1 MKRVSTQSTL
11 LTCLVLSASA
21 AFVSSCQDYEP
32 YNDQHLKDV
41 AYTHEFER
49 QFGKIDPNQ
58 NWDLYGQLYGNVYGQ
73 PKRNIGPL
81 TRATTDEDEKPTFVD
96 ADFTYTISA
105 NRNQAYTYVLPEIGR
120 ANRTYDQS
128 NLKQV
133 TNNFTTTA
141 STLTLA
147 PAHWHTSGDD
157 EIGIYWYVDEPD
169 EETTRILG
177 RDGKIYYVKYFRV
190 FEHAKSNLTLMR
202 RRQNGSYEAVPLG
215 TGNHFVDELL
225 EDNPD
230 SYLVSTPRIVTIP
243 ASITYYGLW
252 IRQIGTGT
260 RHSEWNLNPPD
271 PRIEDAENHK
281 MAYVGTFNFEDL
293 GITDEQL
300 KAQGLS
306 DEDIAA
312 EKGVQHIC
320 FEDWYPG
327 GDADLNDI
335 VYYAQGI
342 ERDII
347 DNESKT
353 EKAILVCEDLSN
365 FDFDFNDVALGLT
378 FKTDIKRTYEWIGA
392 TNNKPAHYSVTST
405 ETTESLIVEPM
416 AAGGAFESTVSINN
430 EEWDKIHPLLGESVG
445 STGDRNHNII
455 NAGATFDPD
464 LGKDKIKQITFPSTY
479 DWKVG
484 DGQEYATHLSQLFLN
499 NYFTI
504 TCEGNKTAAKLNA
517 DQDYTESG
525 NAPQMM
531 LLPYYFEWPREQTKI
546 SVAYNGF
553 EEWVQDITKTS
564 WIIDS
569 QDADLVTDRG
579 VTPDVEPEVH
589 YQEQTIGLRN
599 SITNNATF
607 SYTDSSGNHH
617 YTNGSHISLTDISAA
632 EGATAVLT
640 VVYQT
645 KPNEEMYLD
654 DNNGKLV
661 IWDNFGGGS
670 NRTIEYPLD
679 ADMLKQVI
687 DAHGI
692 YFISKNDNTVA
703 ISNASIK
710 IITKTTTPATP

>member
-58 NWDLYGQLYGNVYGQ
+58 NWDLYGQLYDNVYGQ

-81 TRATTDEDEKPTFVD
+81 TRANTDEKPTFVD

-105 NRNQAYTYVLPEIGR
+105 NRNQAYSYVLPEIGR
-120 ANRTYDQS
+120 PGITYDQS
-128 NLKQV
+128 NLRQV

-177 RDGKIYYVKYFRV
+177 RDGKIYYVKYFRI

-215 TGNHFVDELL
+215 TGDHYVDDLL
-225 EDNPD
+225 KNNPR

-243 ASITYYGLW
+243 SSITYYGFW

-260 RHSEWNLNPPD
+260 KHSEWNLNPPD
-271 PRIEDAENHK
+271 PEIEGNNQNHK

-300 KAQGLS
+300 KEQGLS

-327 GDADLNDI
+327 GDVDLNDI

-378 FKTDIKRTYEWIGA
+378 FKTDIKRTYEWVGR
-392 TNNKPAHYSVTST
+392 TNDKPAHYSVTST

-416 AAGGAFESTVSINN
+416 AAGGAYESTVSINN

-479 DWKVG
+479 DWRVG
-484 DGQEYATHLSQLFLN
+484 DGQKYATHLSQLFLN
-499 NYFTI
+499 DYFTI

-517 DQDYTESG
+517 DQEYTVSG

-531 LLPYYFEWPREQTKI
+531 LLPYYFEWPQEQTKI

-579 VTPDVEPEVH
+579 VTPDVEPEEY
-589 YQEQTIGLRN
+589 YQEETIGLRN

-607 SYTDSSGNHH
+607 TYTDSSGNHH

-640 VVYQT
+640 VVYLT

-654 DNNGKLV
+654 DDNGNLV

-679 ADMLKQVI
+679 ADMLQQVI
-687 DAHGI
+687 DAPGI
-692 YFISKNDNTVA
+692 YFISKNDRTVA